1 MSKRN
6 NQQEKTAAR
15 ERLRAE
21 RERQAKKEA
30 RNRQF
35 KVGGGVLAVLVIA
48 GGVVFGVSQAGGGD
62 SGSSD
67 QWASAK
73 KDPLVKPENASGKDG
88 TTVVVGKAGAKKTLQ
103 MYEDPRCPV
112 CAQFEQTVGSTVD
125 KGVEDGTYKVQYI
138 GATFLDGNLGGSGSK
153 NALSALGA
161 ALDVSPDA
169 FWHYKAAMYTKENH
183 PDEQKDT
190 FNSDAA
196 LIKIADQVPELKGD
210 KAFQKDVKDGTFDK
224 WALTMSEKFDKSG
237 VQGTPTLQMDG
248 KKLTSPGSDNAPM
261 TVADFTNALNPLL
274 KG

>member
-6 NQQEKTAAR
+6 TQQEKTAAR

-30 RNRQF
+30 RNRQL
-35 KVGGGVLAVLVIA
+35 KVGGGVLAVLVVA
-48 GGVVFGVSQAGGGD
+48 GGVVFGVSQASGGG

-73 KDPLVKPENASGKDG
+73 KDPLVKPKNASGKDG

-125 KGVEDGTYKVQYI
+125 KAVEDGTYKVQYI

-169 FWHYKAAMYTKENH
+169 FWHYKAAMYAKDNH

-196 LIKIADQVPELKGD
+196 LIKIADQVPELKGN

-237 VQGTPTLQMDG
+237 VQATPTLQMDG
-248 KKLTSPGSDNAPM
+248 KKLTSPGSENAPM
-261 TVADFTNALNPLL
+261 TVAEFTNALNPLL